1 MKVDHVRDYV
11 VQSLGYAL
19 NPRSIAVVGASQN
32 PTKVGHKVVEELRDW
47 GYQGELYP
55 VNPKG
60 EPILG
65 LQTYRRLQDIPC
77 DVDLAFISL
86 PALKVEDALHDAVEK
101 GCKVAVVSSSAF
113 KEVGRGDL
121 QDELTVYCR
130 EHKLPLIGPNLV
142 GLGNPYRSFNCGFL
156 PYLPLKGPVG
166 MISQSGSNLLA
177 ALGTSQ
183 REHYGIS
190 FFVGLGNKADVDF
203 SEFVA
208 YADQD
213 PNTKC
218 IAMYMEG
225 LDSPEAFEEAC
236 SKTHKPVVV
245 LKVGRSQI
253 GAKAAMAHTASEN
266 NASTPGFCDQLFRRC
281 GVLRATTWQEFLDM
295 SLALGHYPSG
305 LKGDHVVMITNGGG
319 SGILSCDHFERKG
332 MPLCELREM
341 SPTLVEKMREAMPS
355 FGSPLNPVD
364 ISGTATPEM
373 YEKAFTCAMEDPN
386 VHGILGSI
394 CPTAVTNVPAITDA
408 AIRVYEAHKDQ
419 GKAFIMECQ
428 GGQECQEAIIRLRDH
443 GIPAYAT
450 AEQAVN
456 GMVALYD
463 YSKILAEKQSR

>member
-11 VQSLGYAL
+11 VEKLKYAM

-32 PTKVGHKVVEELRDW
+32 PNKVGHKVVEELGKW
-47 GYQGELYP
+47 GYQGQLYP

-60 EPILG
+60 EEILG
-65 LQTYRRLQDIPC
+65 LKTYRRLQDIPGEI
-77 DVDLAFISL
+77 DLVFISL
-86 PALKVEDALHDAVEK
+86 PALKVEEALHDAVEK
-101 GCKVAVVSSSAF
+101 KAKVAVVSSSAF

-121 QDELTVYCR
+121 QDELTLYCR
-130 EHKLPLIGPNLV
+130 EHELPLIGPNLV
-142 GLGNPYRSFNCGFL
+142 GLGNPYENFNCGFL

-203 SEFVA
+203 SEFMM
-208 YADQD
+208 YANAD

-236 SKTHKPVVV
+236 DRVDKPVVI
-245 LKVGRSQI
+245 LKVGGSKI
-253 GAKAAMAHTASEN
+253 GVKAAMAHTASEN
-266 NASTPGFCDQLFRRC
+266 NADMPSFCSQLFART

-295 SLALGHYPSG
+295 SLALGHQPP
-305 LKGDHVVMITNGGG
+305 LKGDHIVMITNGGG
-319 SGILSCDHFERKG
+319 SGLLSCDHFERRG
-332 MPLCELREM
+332 VPLHELKEL
-341 SPTLVEKMREAMPS
+341 SPELVENIRKDMPS

-373 YEKAFTCAMEDPN
+373 YEGAFTHAMEDPN
-386 VHGILGSI
+386 VHAVLGSI
-394 CPTAVTNVPAITDA
+394 CPTAVTDVPAVTDA
-408 AIRVYEAHKDQ
+408 AIRVHEKFKGQ

-428 GGQECQEAIIRLRDH
+428 GGEECQEAIVRLRDH

-456 GMVALYD
+456 AMVALYE
-463 YSKILAEKQSR
+463 YGQIRAKKNR